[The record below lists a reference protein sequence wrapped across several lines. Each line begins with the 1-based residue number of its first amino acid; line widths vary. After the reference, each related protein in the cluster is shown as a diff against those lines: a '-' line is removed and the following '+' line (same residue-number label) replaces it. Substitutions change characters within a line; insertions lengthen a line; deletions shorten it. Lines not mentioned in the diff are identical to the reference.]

1 MKNIIKNMKISTK
14 MTLYFCSILITIGL
28 VFYFILPN
36 LLNYPPDTIN
46 TQFDKEVSILYYC
59 FQFLIAMAV
68 ILVLFIVYFKIKL
81 SKIDKWEKDKPTD
94 KDSILEVRKL
104 CLSFPYRLYLI
115 LEIFPV
121 LIVSLVLEFT
131 GSHPLILIF
140 KIGILVFSFSTLL
153 SSFFLLISK
162 NVLYPVLKETS
173 DLLSITE
180 QKYRLGLTA
189 KLIFQIF
196 PSILVTALLIALIG
210 YSRLTVEKGNFLNTY
225 YQKVL
230 ADANLETTM
239 TGDPLEYIKSN
250 LSSSYISSSDFLFIE
265 YPDGTIYTTNGTELS
280 HFFVKY
286 MHELS
291 PSHDNRVYEA
301 YTIDAQGVIDTFEY
315 NGQTYTVGFY
325 YEIVSSSLIYYF
337 LLSSGLLFLFN
348 LAILFYITNSITSD
362 IKKVTDGLNQILKSG
377 DKLNDSKL
385 PITSNDELGDLE
397 ISFNKIQDLA
407 KSNLEQIHDSQETL
421 MESERLASLGQL
433 IGGIAHNLK
442 TPIMSISGALEGLT
456 DLIKE
461 YDQSIDDPEVTS
473 KDHHDIAKDM
483 DDWISKI
490 KEYTEYMS
498 DIITAVKGQ
507 AVTLS
512 ETDAIYF
519 SLDELVKRVNILMKH
534 ELKNALIYLNISM
547 KTDEHTKIR
556 GDINSLVQVINNMI
570 SNAIQAYNGATNK
583 NIDLILETKNNCVYI
598 HVKDYASGMPKK
610 VQEKLFKEMITTK
623 GKNGT
628 GLGLYMSYS
637 TIKAHFNGDITFET
651 ELEKGTIFT
660 IMIPL
665 N

>member
-1 MKNIIKNMKISTK
+1 MKNFFKNMKISNK
-14 MTLYFCSILITIGL
+14 MTLYFCILLITIGII
-28 VFYFILPN
+28 FYFILPN

-59 FQFLIAMAV
+59 FQFLIAFLF
-68 ILVLFIVYFKIKL
+68 ILILFIVYFKIKL
-81 SKIDKWEKDKPTD
+81 SKIDRWEKDKPTD
-94 KDSILEVRKL
+94 KKSILEIRKL
-104 CLSFPYRLYLI
+104 CLSFPYRLYII

-131 GSHPLILIF
+131 GSHPLVLIF

-153 SSFFLLISK
+153 SSFFLIISK

-173 DLLSITE
+173 DLLSIKE
-180 QKYRLGLTA
+180 QKYRLRLTA

-225 YQKVL
+225 YRKVL
-230 ADANLETTM
+230 NDAHLEVNM
-239 TGDPLEYIKSN
+239 SGDPLEYIKTH
-250 LSSSYISSSDFLFIE
+250 LSSNYISPSDFLFIE
-265 YPDGTIYTTNGTELS
+265 YPDGTIYTTNETQLS

-325 YEIVSSSLIYYF
+325 YEIVSPSLIYYF

-348 LAILFYITNSITSD
+348 LVILFYIAKSITSD
-362 IKKVTDGLNQILKSG
+362 IQKVTDGLNQIIKSG
-377 DKLNDSKL
+377 EQLNYTKL
-385 PITSNDELGDLE
+385 PITSNDELGDLA
-397 ISFNKIQDLA
+397 ISFNKIQDLT
-407 KSNLEQIHDSQETL
+407 KSNIEQIHNSQETL

-442 TPIMSISGALEGLT
+442 TPIMSISGALEGLSN
-456 DLIKE
+456 LIKE
-461 YDQSIDDPEVTS
+461 YDESIDDPEVTS

-483 DDWISKI
+483 TDWISKI
-490 KEYTEYMS
+490 KDYTEYMS

-512 ETDAIYF
+512 EADSVHFT
-519 SLDELVKRVNILMKH
+519 LDELVKRVNILMKH
-534 ELKNALIYLNISM
+534 ELKNAIIYLNISM
-547 KTDEHTKIR
+547 KTDEHTIIN

-570 SNAIQAYNGATNK
+570 SNSIQAYNGKTNK
-583 NIDLILETKNNCVYI
+583 NIELILETKDNHVLI
-598 HVKDYASGMPKK
+598 HVKDYASGMSQK
-610 VQEKLFKEMITTK
+610 VKDKLFKEMITTK

-637 TIKAHFNGDITFET
+637 TIKAHFNGEITFES
-651 ELEKGTIFT
+651 EIGKGTTFT
-660 IMIPL
+660 IIIPL
-665 N
+665 

>member
-1 MKNIIKNMKISTK
+1 MKKIFKNMKISNK
-14 MTLYFCSILITIGL
+14 MTTYFCFLLILIGL

-46 TQFDKEVSILYYC
+46 TQFDKEVSTLYYC
-59 FQFLIAMAV
+59 FQFLIA
-68 ILVLFIVYFKIKL
+68 ILFILIIFIIYFKLKL
-81 SKIDKWEKDKPTD
+81 TKIDRWEKDKPTD
-94 KDSILEVRKL
+94 EKSILNIRKL
-104 CLSFPYRLYLI
+104 CLSFPYKLYII

-131 GSHPLILIF
+131 GSHSLILIF

-153 SSFFLLISK
+153 SSFFLIISK

-173 DLLSITE
+173 ELLSIEE
-180 QKYRLGLTA
+180 QKKNLGLTA
-189 KLIFQIF
+189 RLIFQIF

-225 YQKVL
+225 YKKVL
-230 ADANLETTM
+230 NDAHLEKRM
-239 TGDPLEYIKSN
+239 SGDPFEYIKNN
-250 LSSSYISSSDFLFIE
+250 LSSSYISPSDFLFIE
-265 YPDGTIYTTNGTELS
+265 YPDGSIATTNDTELS
-280 HFFVKY
+280 HFFIKY
-286 MHELS
+286 MNELS

-315 NGQTYTVGFY
+315 NGETYTVGFY
-325 YEIVSSSLIYYF
+325 YEIVSPSLIYYF

-348 LAILFYITNSITSD
+348 LVILFYITKSITSD
-362 IKKVTDGLNQILKSG
+362 IQKVTDGLNQIIKNG
-377 DKLNDSKL
+377 EQLNYTKL
-385 PITSNDELGDLE
+385 PITSNDELGNLA
-397 ISFNKIQDLA
+397 ISFNNIQDLT
-407 KSNLEQIHDSQETL
+407 KSNIEQLHNSQETL

-442 TPIMSISGALEGLT
+442 TPIMSISGAAEGLN

-461 YDQSIDDPEVTS
+461 YDSSIDDPEVNS
-473 KDHHDIAKDM
+473 QDHHDIAKDM
-483 DDWISKI
+483 SEWIVKI
-490 KEYTEYMS
+490 REYTEYMS

-512 ETDAIYF
+512 ETESIYF
-519 SLDELVKRVNILMKH
+519 TIDELVKRVNILMKH

-547 KTDEHTKIR
+547 QADEHTKIS

-570 SNAIQAYNGATNK
+570 SNAIQSYNGQPNK
-583 NIDLILETKNNCVYI
+583 NIDLILENKNNKLLI
-598 HVKDYASGMPKK
+598 HIKDYGCGISQK
-610 VQEKLFKEMITTK
+610 VQQKLFKEMITTK

-637 TIKAHFNGDITFET
+637 TIKARFNGNITFET
-651 ELEKGTIFT
+651 KQGEGTTFNIILPLE
-660 IMIPL
+660 
-665 N
+665 

>member
-1 MKNIIKNMKISTK
+1 MKNFFKNMKISNK
-14 MTLYFCSILITIGL
+14 MTLYFCILLITIGII
-28 VFYFILPN
+28 FYFILPN

-59 FQFLIAMAV
+59 FQFLIAFLF
-68 ILVLFIVYFKIKL
+68 ILILFIVYFKIKL
-81 SKIDKWEKDKPTD
+81 SKIDRWEKDKPTD
-94 KDSILEVRKL
+94 KKSILEIRKF
-104 CLSFPYRLYLI
+104 CLSFPYRLYII

-131 GSHPLILIF
+131 GSHPLVLIF

-153 SSFFLLISK
+153 SSFFLIISK

-173 DLLSITE
+173 DLLSIKE
-180 QKYRLGLTA
+180 QKYRLRLTA

-225 YQKVL
+225 YRKVL
-230 ADANLETTM
+230 NDAHLEVNM
-239 TGDPLEYIKSN
+239 SGDPLEYIKTH
-250 LSSSYISSSDFLFIE
+250 LSSNYISPSNFLFIE
-265 YPDGTIYTTNGTELS
+265 YPDGTIYTTNETQLS

-325 YEIVSSSLIYYF
+325 YEIVSPSLIYYF

-348 LAILFYITNSITSD
+348 LVILFYIAKSITSD
-362 IKKVTDGLNQILKSG
+362 IQKVTDGLNQIIKSG
-377 DKLNDSKL
+377 EQLNYTKL
-385 PITSNDELGDLE
+385 PITSNDELGDLA
-397 ISFNKIQDLA
+397 ISFNKIQDLT
-407 KSNLEQIHDSQETL
+407 KSNIEQIHNSQETL

-442 TPIMSISGALEGLT
+442 TPIMSISGALEGLSN
-456 DLIKE
+456 LIKE
-461 YDQSIDDPEVTS
+461 YDESIDDPEVTS

-483 DDWISKI
+483 TDWISKI
-490 KEYTEYMS
+490 KDYTEYMS

-512 ETDAIYF
+512 EADSVHFT
-519 SLDELVKRVNILMKH
+519 LDELVKRVNILMKH
-534 ELKNALIYLNISM
+534 ELKNAIIYLNISM
-547 KTDEHTKIR
+547 KTDEHSIIN

-570 SNAIQAYNGATNK
+570 SNSIQAYNGKTNK
-583 NIDLILETKNNCVYI
+583 NIELILETKDNHVLI
-598 HVKDYASGMPKK
+598 HVKDYASGMSQK
-610 VQEKLFKEMITTK
+610 VKDKLFKEMITTK

-637 TIKAHFNGDITFET
+637 TIKAHFNGEITFES
-651 ELEKGTIFT
+651 EIGKGTTFT
-660 IMIPL
+660 IIIPL
-665 N
+665 

>member
-1 MKNIIKNMKISTK
+1 MKKIFNNMKISTK
-14 MTLYFCSILITIGL
+14 MTFYFCILLITIGV

-46 TQFDKEVSILYYC
+46 TQFDKEVSVLYYC
-59 FQFLIAMAV
+59 FQFLIAF
-68 ILVLFIVYFKIKL
+68 LFILILFVIYFKFKL
-81 SKIDKWEKDKPTD
+81 TKIDKWEKDKPTD
-94 KDSILEVRKL
+94 KETILEIRKL
-104 CLSFPYRLYLI
+104 CLSFPYKLYVI

-121 LIVSLVLEFT
+121 AIVSIVLQLT

-153 SSFFLLISK
+153 SSFFLIISK
-162 NVLYPVLKETS
+162 NVLYPILKETS
-173 DLLSITE
+173 DLLSIKE
-180 QKYRLGLTA
+180 QKYSLGLTA

-210 YSRLTVEKGNFLNTY
+210 YSRLTVDKGDFLNTY
-225 YQKVL
+225 YKKVL
-230 ADANLETTM
+230 SDAHLEVNM
-239 TGDPLEYIKSN
+239 KGDPLEYIKSN
-250 LSSSYISSSDFLFIE
+250 LASSYISSSDFLFIE

-280 HFFVKY
+280 HFFIKY

-325 YEIVSSSLIYYF
+325 YEIVSPTLIYYF

-348 LAILFYITNSITSD
+348 LVILFYMTKSVTSD
-362 IKKVTDGLNQILKSG
+362 IQKVTDGLNQIIQSG
-377 DKLNDSKL
+377 DKLNYTKL
-385 PITSNDELGDLE
+385 PIVSNDELGALA
-397 ISFNKIQDLA
+397 ISFNNIQDLT
-407 KSNLEQIHDSQETL
+407 KSNIEQLHNSQETL

-456 DLIKE
+456 NLIKE
-461 YDQSIDDPEVTS
+461 YDDSIDDPEVNS
-473 KDHHDIAKDM
+473 QDHHDIARDM
-483 DDWISKI
+483 SDWISKI
-490 KEYTEYMS
+490 KDYTEYMS

-512 ETDAIYF
+512 EADSLHF
-519 SLDELVKRVNILMKH
+519 SLDELVKRVNILMRH
-534 ELKNALIYLNISM
+534 ELKNAIIYLNISM
-547 KTDEHTKIR
+547 KTDEHTKIN

-570 SNAIQAYNGATNK
+570 SNSIQAYNGQTNK
-583 NIDLILETKNNCVYI
+583 NIELILETKDNNVLI

-637 TIKAHFNGDITFET
+637 TIKAHFNGDITFES
-651 ELEKGTIFT
+651 EPGKGTTFT
-660 IMIPL
+660 IILPL
-665 N
+665 

>member
-1 MKNIIKNMKISTK
+1 MKKIFNNMKISTK
-14 MTLYFCSILITIGL
+14 MTLYFCILLITIGV

-46 TQFDKEVSILYYC
+46 TQFDKEVSVLYYC
-59 FQFLIAMAV
+59 FQFLIAF
-68 ILVLFIVYFKIKL
+68 LFILILFVIYFKFKL
-81 SKIDKWEKDKPTD
+81 TKIDKWENDKPTD
-94 KDSILEVRKL
+94 KETILEIRKL
-104 CLSFPYRLYLI
+104 CLSFPYKLYII

-121 LIVSLVLEFT
+121 AIVSIVLQLT

-153 SSFFLLISK
+153 SSFFLIISK
-162 NVLYPVLKETS
+162 NVLYPILKETS
-173 DLLSITE
+173 DLLSIKE
-180 QKYRLGLTA
+180 QKYSLGLTA

-210 YSRLTVEKGNFLNTY
+210 YSRLTVDKGDFLNTY
-225 YQKVL
+225 YKKVL
-230 ADANLETTM
+230 SDAHLEVNM
-239 TGDPLEYIKSN
+239 KGDPLEYIKSN
-250 LSSSYISSSDFLFIE
+250 LASSYISSSDFLFIE

-325 YEIVSSSLIYYF
+325 YEIVSPTLIYYF

-348 LAILFYITNSITSD
+348 LVILFYMTKSVTSD
-362 IKKVTDGLNQILKSG
+362 IQKVTDGLNQIIQSG
-377 DKLNDSKL
+377 DKLNYTKL
-385 PITSNDELGDLE
+385 PIVSNDELGALA
-397 ISFNKIQDLA
+397 ISFNNIQDLT
-407 KSNLEQIHDSQETL
+407 KSNIEQLHNSQETL

-456 DLIKE
+456 NLIKE
-461 YDQSIDDPEVTS
+461 YDDSIDDPEVNS
-473 KDHHDIAKDM
+473 QDHHDIARDM
-483 DDWISKI
+483 SDWISKI
-490 KEYTEYMS
+490 KDYTEYMS

-512 ETDAIYF
+512 EADSVHF
-519 SLDELVKRVNILMKH
+519 SLDELVKRVNILMRH
-534 ELKNALIYLNISM
+534 ELKNAIIYLNISM
-547 KTDEHTKIR
+547 KTDEHTKIN

-570 SNAIQAYNGATNK
+570 SNSIQAYNGQTNK
-583 NIDLILETKNNCVYI
+583 NIELILETKDNNVLI

-637 TIKAHFNGDITFET
+637 TIKAHFNGDITFES
-651 ELEKGTIFT
+651 EPGKGTTFT
-660 IMIPL
+660 IILPL
-665 N
+665 

>member
-1 MKNIIKNMKISTK
+1 MKNFFKNMKISNK
-14 MTLYFCSILITIGL
+14 MTLYFCILLITIGII
-28 VFYFILPN
+28 FYFILPN

-59 FQFLIAMAV
+59 FQFLIAFLF
-68 ILVLFIVYFKIKL
+68 ILILFIVYFKIKL
-81 SKIDKWEKDKPTD
+81 SKIDRWEKDKPTD
-94 KDSILEVRKL
+94 KKSILEIRKL
-104 CLSFPYRLYLI
+104 CLSFPYRLYII

-131 GSHPLILIF
+131 GSHPLVLIF

-153 SSFFLLISK
+153 SSFFLIISK

-173 DLLSITE
+173 DLLSIKE
-180 QKYRLGLTA
+180 KKYRLRLTA

-225 YQKVL
+225 YRKVL
-230 ADANLETTM
+230 NDAHLEVNM
-239 TGDPLEYIKSN
+239 SGDPLEYIKTH
-250 LSSSYISSSDFLFIE
+250 LSSNYISPSDFLFIE
-265 YPDGTIYTTNGTELS
+265 YPDGTIYTTNETQLS

-325 YEIVSSSLIYYF
+325 YEIVSPSLIYYF

-348 LAILFYITNSITSD
+348 LFILFYIAKSITSD
-362 IKKVTDGLNQILKSG
+362 IQKVTDGLNQIIKSG
-377 DKLNDSKL
+377 EQLNYTKL
-385 PITSNDELGDLE
+385 PITSNDELGDLA
-397 ISFNKIQDLA
+397 ISFNKIQDLT
-407 KSNLEQIHDSQETL
+407 KSNIEQIHNSQETL

-442 TPIMSISGALEGLT
+442 TPIMSISGALEGLSN
-456 DLIKE
+456 LIKE
-461 YDQSIDDPEVTS
+461 YDESIDDPEVTS

-483 DDWISKI
+483 TDWISKI
-490 KEYTEYMS
+490 KDYTEYMS

-512 ETDAIYF
+512 ESDSVHFT
-519 SLDELVKRVNILMKH
+519 LDELVKRVNILMKH
-534 ELKNALIYLNISM
+534 ELKNAIIYLNISM
-547 KTDEHTKIR
+547 KTDEHTIIN

-570 SNAIQAYNGATNK
+570 SNSIQAYNGKTNK
-583 NIDLILETKNNCVYI
+583 NIELILETKDNHVLI
-598 HVKDYASGMPKK
+598 HVKDYASGMSQK
-610 VQEKLFKEMITTK
+610 VKDKLFKEMITTK

-637 TIKAHFNGDITFET
+637 TIKAHFNGEITFES
-651 ELEKGTIFT
+651 EIGKGTTFT
-660 IMIPL
+660 IIIPL
-665 N
+665 

>member
-1 MKNIIKNMKISTK
+1 MKNILKNMKISNK
-14 MTLYFCSILITIGL
+14 MTLYFCLLLITIGV
-28 VFYFILPN
+28 VFYFILPT

-46 TQFDKEVSILYYC
+46 TQFDKEVSVLYYC
-59 FQFLIAMAV
+59 FQFLIAFAFILILFV
-68 ILVLFIVYFKIKL
+68 IYFKLKL
-81 SKIDKWEKDKPTD
+81 SKIDKWEETKPTD
-94 KDSILEVRKL
+94 KESILAIRKL
-104 CLSFPYRLYLI
+104 CLSFPYKLYII

-131 GSHPLILIF
+131 GSHPMVLIF

-153 SSFFLLISK
+153 SSFFLIISK

-180 QKYRLGLTA
+180 QKHGIRLTA

-225 YQKVL
+225 YRKVL
-230 ADANLETTM
+230 DDAHLELNI
-239 TGDPLEYIKSN
+239 TGDPLEYIEDHVGSN
-250 LSSSYISSSDFLFIE
+250 FISPSDFLFIE
-265 YPDGTIYTTNGTELS
+265 YPDGTIYTTNGSELS

-315 NGQTYTVGFY
+315 NGQTYTVGYY
-325 YEIVSSSLIYYF
+325 YEIVSPSLIYYF

-348 LAILFYITNSITSD
+348 LVILFYISKSVTSD
-362 IKKVTDGLNQILKSG
+362 IQKVTDGLNQIIKNEEQ
-377 DKLNDSKL
+377 LNYTKL
-385 PITSNDELGDLE
+385 PITSNDELGDLA
-397 ISFNKIQDLA
+397 ISFNNIQDLT
-407 KSNLEQIHDSQETL
+407 KSNIEQIHNNQETL

-456 DLIKE
+456 GLIKE
-461 YDQSIDDPEVTS
+461 YEESIDDPEVSS

-483 DDWISKI
+483 SDWISKI
-490 KEYTEYMS
+490 KDYTEYMS

-512 ETDAIYF
+512 EADSVHFT
-519 SLDELVKRVNILMKH
+519 LDELVKRVNILMKH
-534 ELKNALIYLNISM
+534 ELKNAIIYLNISM
-547 KTDEHTKIR
+547 KTDEHTSIN

-570 SNAIQAYNGATNK
+570 SNAIQAYNGETNK
-583 NIDLILETKNNCVYI
+583 NIELILETKNNNVYI
-598 HVKDYASGMPKK
+598 SVKDYASGMPKA

-637 TIKAHFNGDITFET
+637 TIKAHFNGDIVFES
-651 ELEKGTIFT
+651 EEGKGTTFT
-660 IMIPL
+660 IIIPL
-665 N
+665 

>member
-1 MKNIIKNMKISTK
+1 MKKIFNNMKISTK
-14 MTLYFCSILITIGL
+14 MTLYFCILLITIGV

-46 TQFDKEVSILYYC
+46 TQFDKEVSVLYYC
-59 FQFLIAMAV
+59 FQFLIAF
-68 ILVLFIVYFKIKL
+68 LFILILFVIYFKFKL
-81 SKIDKWEKDKPTD
+81 TKIDKWENDKPTD
-94 KDSILEVRKL
+94 KETILEIRKL
-104 CLSFPYRLYLI
+104 CLSFPYKLYII

-121 LIVSLVLEFT
+121 AIVSIVLQLT

-153 SSFFLLISK
+153 SSFFLIISK
-162 NVLYPVLKETS
+162 NVLYPILKETS
-173 DLLSITE
+173 DLLSIKE
-180 QKYRLGLTA
+180 QKYSLGLTA

-210 YSRLTVEKGNFLNTY
+210 YSRLTVDKGDFLNTY
-225 YQKVL
+225 YKKVL
-230 ADANLETTM
+230 SDAHLEVNM
-239 TGDPLEYIKSN
+239 KGDPLEYIKSN
-250 LSSSYISSSDFLFIE
+250 LASSYISSSDFLFIE

-325 YEIVSSSLIYYF
+325 YEIVSPTLIYYF

-348 LAILFYITNSITSD
+348 LVILFYMTKSVTSD
-362 IKKVTDGLNQILKSG
+362 IQKVTDGLNQIIQSG
-377 DKLNDSKL
+377 DKLNYTKL
-385 PITSNDELGDLE
+385 PIVSNDELGALA
-397 ISFNKIQDLA
+397 ISFNNIQDLT
-407 KSNLEQIHDSQETL
+407 KSNIEQLHNSQETL

-456 DLIKE
+456 NLIKE
-461 YDQSIDDPEVTS
+461 YDDSIDDPEVNS
-473 KDHHDIAKDM
+473 QDHHAIAKDM
-483 DDWISKI
+483 SEWIFKI
-490 KEYTEYMS
+490 KTYTEYMS

-512 ETDAIYF
+512 EADSVNF
-519 SLDELVKRVNILMKH
+519 SLDELVKRVNILMRH
-534 ELKNALIYLNISM
+534 ELKNSIIYLNISM
-547 KTDEHTKIR
+547 KTDEHTKIK

-570 SNAIQAYNGATNK
+570 SNSIQAYNGQTNK
-583 NIDLILETKNNCVYI
+583 NIELILEEKDNNILI
-598 HVKDYASGMPKK
+598 HVKDYASGMPKN

-637 TIKAHFNGDITFET
+637 TIKAHFNGDITFES
-651 ELEKGTIFT
+651 EPGKGTTFT
-660 IMIPL
+660 IILPL
-665 N
+665 

>member
-1 MKNIIKNMKISTK
+1 MKKIFNNMKISTK
-14 MTLYFCSILITIGL
+14 MTFYFCILLITIGV

-46 TQFDKEVSILYYC
+46 TQFDKEVSVLYYC
-59 FQFLIAMAV
+59 FQFLIAF
-68 ILVLFIVYFKIKL
+68 LFILILFVIYFKFKL
-81 SKIDKWEKDKPTD
+81 TKIDKWEKDKPTD
-94 KDSILEVRKL
+94 KETILEIRKL
-104 CLSFPYRLYLI
+104 CLSFPYKLYVI

-121 LIVSLVLEFT
+121 AIVSIVLQLT

-153 SSFFLLISK
+153 SSFFLIISK
-162 NVLYPVLKETS
+162 NVLYPILKETS
-173 DLLSITE
+173 DLLSIKE
-180 QKYRLGLTA
+180 QKYSLGLTA

-210 YSRLTVEKGNFLNTY
+210 YSRLTVDKGDFLNTY
-225 YQKVL
+225 YKKVL
-230 ADANLETTM
+230 SDAHLEVNM
-239 TGDPLEYIKSN
+239 KGDPLEYIKSN
-250 LSSSYISSSDFLFIE
+250 LASSYISSSDFLFIE

-280 HFFVKY
+280 HFFIKY

-325 YEIVSSSLIYYF
+325 YEIVSPTLIYYF

-348 LAILFYITNSITSD
+348 LVILFYMTKSVTSD
-362 IKKVTDGLNQILKSG
+362 IQKVTDGLNQIIQSG
-377 DKLNDSKL
+377 DKLNYTKL
-385 PITSNDELGDLE
+385 PIVSNDELGALA
-397 ISFNKIQDLA
+397 ISFNNIQDLT
-407 KSNLEQIHDSQETL
+407 KSNIEQLHNSQETL

-456 DLIKE
+456 NLIKE
-461 YDQSIDDPEVTS
+461 YDDSIDDPEVNS
-473 KDHHDIAKDM
+473 QDHHDIARDM
-483 DDWISKI
+483 SDWISKI
-490 KEYTEYMS
+490 KDYTEYMS

-512 ETDAIYF
+512 EADSVHF
-519 SLDELVKRVNILMKH
+519 SLDELVKRVNILMRH
-534 ELKNALIYLNISM
+534 ELKNAIIYLNISM
-547 KTDEHTKIR
+547 KTDEHTKIN

-570 SNAIQAYNGATNK
+570 SNSIQAYNGQTNK
-583 NIDLILETKNNCVYI
+583 NIELILETKDNNVLI

-637 TIKAHFNGDITFET
+637 TIKAHFNGNITFES
-651 ELEKGTIFT
+651 ELGKGTTFT
-660 IMIPL
+660 IILPL
-665 N
+665 

>member
-1 MKNIIKNMKISTK
+1 MKNFFKNMKISNK
-14 MTLYFCSILITIGL
+14 MTLYFCILLITIGII
-28 VFYFILPN
+28 FYFILPN

-59 FQFLIAMAV
+59 FQFLIAFLF
-68 ILVLFIVYFKIKL
+68 ILILFIVYFKIKL
-81 SKIDKWEKDKPTD
+81 SKIDRWEKDKPTD
-94 KDSILEVRKL
+94 KKSILEIRKL
-104 CLSFPYRLYLI
+104 CLSFPYRLYII

-131 GSHPLILIF
+131 GSHPLVLIF

-153 SSFFLLISK
+153 SSFFLIISK

-173 DLLSITE
+173 DLLSIKE
-180 QKYRLGLTA
+180 QKYRLRLTA

-225 YQKVL
+225 YRKVL
-230 ADANLETTM
+230 NDAHLEVNM
-239 TGDPLEYIKSN
+239 SGDPLEYIKTH
-250 LSSSYISSSDFLFIE
+250 LSSNYISPSNFLFIE
-265 YPDGTIYTTNGTELS
+265 YPDGTIYTTNETQLS

-325 YEIVSSSLIYYF
+325 YEIVSPSLIYYF

-348 LAILFYITNSITSD
+348 LVILFYIAKSITSD
-362 IKKVTDGLNQILKSG
+362 IQKVTDGLNQIIKSG
-377 DKLNDSKL
+377 EQLNYTKL
-385 PITSNDELGDLE
+385 PITSNDELGDLA
-397 ISFNKIQDLA
+397 ISFNKIQDLT
-407 KSNLEQIHDSQETL
+407 KSNIEQIHNSQETL

-442 TPIMSISGALEGLT
+442 TPIMSISGALEGLSN
-456 DLIKE
+456 LIKE
-461 YDQSIDDPEVTS
+461 YDESIDDPEVTS

-483 DDWISKI
+483 TDWISKI
-490 KEYTEYMS
+490 KDYTEYMS

-512 ETDAIYF
+512 EADSVHFT
-519 SLDELVKRVNILMKH
+519 LDELVKRVNILMKH
-534 ELKNALIYLNISM
+534 ELKNAIIYLNISM
-547 KTDEHTKIR
+547 KTDEHSIIN

-570 SNAIQAYNGATNK
+570 SNSIQAYNGKTNK
-583 NIDLILETKNNCVYI
+583 NIELILETKDNHVLI
-598 HVKDYASGMPKK
+598 HIKDYASGMSQK
-610 VQEKLFKEMITTK
+610 VKDKLFKEMITTK

-637 TIKAHFNGDITFET
+637 TIKAHFNGEITFES
-651 ELEKGTIFT
+651 EIGKGTTFT
-660 IMIPL
+660 IIIPL
-665 N
+665 

>member
-1 MKNIIKNMKISTK
+1 MKKIFNNMKISTK
-14 MTLYFCSILITIGL
+14 MTLYFCILLITIGV

-46 TQFDKEVSILYYC
+46 TQFDKEVSVLYYC
-59 FQFLIAMAV
+59 FQFLIAF
-68 ILVLFIVYFKIKL
+68 LFILILFVIYFKFKL
-81 SKIDKWEKDKPTD
+81 TKIDKWENDKPTD
-94 KDSILEVRKL
+94 KETILEIRKL
-104 CLSFPYRLYLI
+104 CLSFPYKLYVI

-121 LIVSLVLEFT
+121 AIVSIVLQLT

-153 SSFFLLISK
+153 SSFFLIISK
-162 NVLYPVLKETS
+162 NVLYPILKETS
-173 DLLSITE
+173 DLLSIKE
-180 QKYRLGLTA
+180 QKYSLGLTA

-210 YSRLTVEKGNFLNTY
+210 YSRLTVDKGDFLNTY
-225 YQKVL
+225 YKKVL
-230 ADANLETTM
+230 SDAHLEVNM
-239 TGDPLEYIKSN
+239 KGDPLEYIKSN
-250 LSSSYISSSDFLFIE
+250 LASSYISSSDFLFIE

-325 YEIVSSSLIYYF
+325 YEIVSPTLIYYF

-348 LAILFYITNSITSD
+348 LVILFYMTKSVTSD
-362 IKKVTDGLNQILKSG
+362 IQKVTDGLNQIIQSG
-377 DKLNDSKL
+377 DKLNYTKL
-385 PITSNDELGDLE
+385 PIVSNDELGALA
-397 ISFNKIQDLA
+397 ISFNNIQDLT
-407 KSNLEQIHDSQETL
+407 KSNIEQLHNSQETL

-456 DLIKE
+456 NLIKE
-461 YDQSIDDPEVTS
+461 YDDSIDDPEVNS
-473 KDHHDIAKDM
+473 QDHHAIAKDM
-483 DDWISKI
+483 SEWIFKI
-490 KEYTEYMS
+490 KTYTEYMS

-512 ETDAIYF
+512 EADSVHF

-534 ELKNALIYLNISM
+534 ELKNAIIYLNISM
-547 KTDEHTKIR
+547 KTDEHTKIN

-570 SNAIQAYNGATNK
+570 SNSIQAYNGQTNK
-583 NIDLILETKNNCVYI
+583 NIELILETKDNNVLI

-637 TIKAHFNGDITFET
+637 TIKAHFNGDITFES
-651 ELEKGTIFT
+651 EPGKGTTFT
-660 IMIPL
+660 IILPL
-665 N
+665 

>member
-1 MKNIIKNMKISTK
+1 MKKFFNNMKISTQ
-14 MTLYFCSILITIGL
+14 MTLSFCILLITICV

-46 TQFDKEVSILYYC
+46 TQFDKEVSVLYYC
-59 FQFLIAMAV
+59 FQFLIAF
-68 ILVLFIVYFKIKL
+68 LFILILFIIYFKIKL
-81 SKIDKWEKDKPTD
+81 TKIDRWEKDKPTD
-94 KDSILEVRKL
+94 QKSILEIRKL
-104 CLSFPYRLYLI
+104 CLSFPYKLYII

-121 LIVSLVLEFT
+121 VIVSLVLQLT

-140 KIGILVFSFSTLL
+140 KIRILVFSFSTLL
-153 SSFFLLISK
+153 SSFFLIISK
-162 NVLYPVLKETS
+162 NLLYPILKETS
-173 DLLSITE
+173 DLLSIKE
-180 QKYRLGLTA
+180 QKYNLGLTA

-210 YSRLTVEKGNFLNTY
+210 YSRLTVDKGDFLNTY
-225 YQKVL
+225 YKKVL
-230 ADANLETTM
+230 SDAHLEVNM
-239 TGDPLEYIKSN
+239 KGDPLEYIKSN
-250 LSSSYISSSDFLFIE
+250 LASSYISSSDFLFIE

-291 PSHDNRVYEA
+291 PSHNNRVYEA

-325 YEIVSSSLIYYF
+325 YEIVSPTLIYYF

-348 LAILFYITNSITSD
+348 LVILFYITKSVTSD
-362 IKKVTDGLNQILKSG
+362 IQKVTDGLNQIIQSG
-377 DKLNDSKL
+377 DKLNYSKL
-385 PITSNDELGDLE
+385 PIVSNDELGALA
-397 ISFNKIQDLA
+397 ISFNNTQDLT
-407 KSNLEQIHDSQETL
+407 KSNIEQLHNSQETL

-442 TPIMSISGALEGLT
+442 TPIMSISGALEGLSN
-456 DLIKE
+456 LIKE
-461 YDQSIDDPEVTS
+461 YDDSIDDPEVNS
-473 KDHHDIAKDM
+473 QDHHDIAKDM
-483 DDWISKI
+483 SDWISKI
-490 KEYTEYMS
+490 KTYTEYMS

-512 ETDAIYF
+512 EADSVNF
-519 SLDELVKRVNILMKH
+519 SLDELVKRVNILMRH
-534 ELKNALIYLNISM
+534 ELKNSIIYLNVSM
-547 KTDEHTKIR
+547 KTDEHTKIK

-570 SNAIQAYNGATNK
+570 SNSIQAYNGQTNK
-583 NIDLILETKNNCVYI
+583 NIELILEEKDNNILI
-598 HVKDYASGMPKK
+598 HVKDYASGMPKN

-637 TIKAHFNGDITFET
+637 TIKAHFNGDITFES
-651 ELEKGTIFT
+651 EPGKGTTFT
-660 IMIPL
+660 IILPL
-665 N
+665 

>member
-1 MKNIIKNMKISTK
+1 MKKIFNNMKISTK
-14 MTLYFCSILITIGL
+14 MTFYFCILLITIGV

-46 TQFDKEVSILYYC
+46 TQFDKEVSVLYYC
-59 FQFLIAMAV
+59 FQFLIAF
-68 ILVLFIVYFKIKL
+68 LFILILFVIYFKFKL
-81 SKIDKWEKDKPTD
+81 TKIDKWEKDKPTD
-94 KDSILEVRKL
+94 KETILEIRKL
-104 CLSFPYRLYLI
+104 CLSFPYKLYVI

-121 LIVSLVLEFT
+121 AIVSIVLQLT

-153 SSFFLLISK
+153 SSFFLIISK
-162 NVLYPVLKETS
+162 NVLYPILKETS
-173 DLLSITE
+173 DLLSIKE
-180 QKYRLGLTA
+180 QKYSLGLTA

-210 YSRLTVEKGNFLNTY
+210 YSRLTVDKGDFLNTY
-225 YQKVL
+225 YKKVL
-230 ADANLETTM
+230 SDAHLEVNM
-239 TGDPLEYIKSN
+239 KGDPLEYIKSN
-250 LSSSYISSSDFLFIE
+250 LASSYISSSDFLFIE

-280 HFFVKY
+280 HFFIKY

-325 YEIVSSSLIYYF
+325 YEIVSPTLIYYF

-348 LAILFYITNSITSD
+348 LVILFYMTKSVTSD
-362 IKKVTDGLNQILKSG
+362 IQKVTDGLNQIIQSG
-377 DKLNDSKL
+377 DKLNYTKL
-385 PITSNDELGDLE
+385 PIVSNDELGALA
-397 ISFNKIQDLA
+397 ISFNNIQDLT
-407 KSNLEQIHDSQETL
+407 KSNIEQLHNSQETL

-456 DLIKE
+456 NLIKE
-461 YDQSIDDPEVTS
+461 YDDSIDDPEVNS
-473 KDHHDIAKDM
+473 QDHHDIARDM
-483 DDWISKI
+483 SDWISKI
-490 KEYTEYMS
+490 KDYTEYMS

-512 ETDAIYF
+512 EADSVHF
-519 SLDELVKRVNILMKH
+519 SLDELVKRVNILMRH
-534 ELKNALIYLNISM
+534 ELKNAIIYLNISM
-547 KTDEHTKIR
+547 KTDEHTKIN

-570 SNAIQAYNGATNK
+570 SNSIQAYNGQTNK
-583 NIDLILETKNNCVYI
+583 NIELILETKDNNVLI

-637 TIKAHFNGDITFET
+637 TIKAHFNGDITFES
-651 ELEKGTIFT
+651 EPGKGTTFT
-660 IMIPL
+660 IILPL
-665 N
+665 

>member
-1 MKNIIKNMKISTK
+1 MKNFFKNMKISNK
-14 MTLYFCSILITIGL
+14 MTLYFCILLITIGII
-28 VFYFILPN
+28 FYFILPN

-59 FQFLIAMAV
+59 FQFLIAFLF
-68 ILVLFIVYFKIKL
+68 ILILFIVYFKIKL
-81 SKIDKWEKDKPTD
+81 SKIDRWEKDKPTD
-94 KDSILEVRKL
+94 KKSILEIRKF
-104 CLSFPYRLYLI
+104 CLSFPYRLYII

-131 GSHPLILIF
+131 GSHPLVLIF

-153 SSFFLLISK
+153 SSFFLIISK

-173 DLLSITE
+173 DLLSIKE
-180 QKYRLGLTA
+180 QKYRLRLTA

-225 YQKVL
+225 YRKVL
-230 ADANLETTM
+230 NDAHLEVNM
-239 TGDPLEYIKSN
+239 SGDPLEYIKTH
-250 LSSSYISSSDFLFIE
+250 LSSNYISPSDFLFIE
-265 YPDGTIYTTNGTELS
+265 YPDGTIYTTNETQLS

-325 YEIVSSSLIYYF
+325 YEIVSPSLIYYF

-348 LAILFYITNSITSD
+348 LFILFYIAKSITSD
-362 IKKVTDGLNQILKSG
+362 IQKVTDGLNQIIKSG
-377 DKLNDSKL
+377 EQLNYTKL
-385 PITSNDELGDLE
+385 PITSNDELGDLA
-397 ISFNKIQDLA
+397 ISFNKIQDLT
-407 KSNLEQIHDSQETL
+407 KSNIEQIHNSQETL

-442 TPIMSISGALEGLT
+442 TPIMSISGALEGLSN
-456 DLIKE
+456 LIKE
-461 YDQSIDDPEVTS
+461 YDESIDDPEVTS

-483 DDWISKI
+483 TDWISKI
-490 KEYTEYMS
+490 KDYTEYMS

-512 ETDAIYF
+512 ESDSVHFT
-519 SLDELVKRVNILMKH
+519 LDELVKRVNILMKH
-534 ELKNALIYLNISM
+534 ELKNAIIYLNISM
-547 KTDEHTKIR
+547 KTDEHTIIN

-570 SNAIQAYNGATNK
+570 SNSIQAYNGKTNK
-583 NIDLILETKNNCVYI
+583 NIELILETKDNHVLI
-598 HVKDYASGMPKK
+598 HVKDYASGMSQK
-610 VQEKLFKEMITTK
+610 VKDKLFKEMITTK

-637 TIKAHFNGDITFET
+637 TIKAHFNGEITFES
-651 ELEKGTIFT
+651 EIGKGTTFT
-660 IMIPL
+660 IIIPL
-665 N
+665 